1 MVGRYKR
8 QILRLTESLRRLES
22 ERDNLDTLLA
32 LQNQIVQLITKAEAN
47 IARLRETARKTTA
60 ELKGGRLPKGETGTL
75 RKRIETYKKRIDDYQ
90 YLKFIWKCFGDGIA
104 FIYLDKFALKHT
116 YYDTTDYMPK
126 QDAGAL
132 SGKTGLKQEWAILQ
146 AFKNR
151 KIPAM
156 LCDIT
161 NTLRHGDICILV
173 GPDPMP
179 IEVKSSSH
187 ANSRLERQVRSIK
200 ALTGFFEND
209 EAPNFRGFPRI
220 TRVEFSPPEVTHLD
234 VLNRCIA
241 DSEGKPVSIASPEP
255 GLHYFCM
262 REATGLEELPAGTIS
277 SDSILCVLNEA
288 KREREWPPYFP
299 FTLSIRSPLHL
310 YQFIRGEFTLA
321 VLVDSAELRRQFS
334 SRGLQIVLPHDGDW
348 AIWMRRPG
356 EEGASAVSRQMFGR
370 LFHEFQSL
378 VWFAAVQSDYD
389 RQIEAD
395 LTQRGVLLKAGAET
409 PEIGWPGEMPERIRR
424 LFDEPRPVGE
434 TASMGS
440 VVPAKQK

>member
-1 MVGRYKR
+1 
-8 QILRLTESLRRLES
+8 
-22 ERDNLDTLLA
+22 
-32 LQNQIVQLITKAEAN
+32 VQLITKAEAN

-60 ELKGGRLPKGETGTL
+60 ELKGGRLPKGETGIL

-116 YYDTTDYMPK
+116 YYDTTDYVPK

-132 SGKTGLKQEWAILQ
+132 SGKAGFKQEWAILQ
-146 AFKNR
+146 GLKNR

-161 NTLRHGDICILV
+161 NTLRHGDICVLV
-173 GPDPMP
+173 GPDPIP

-187 ANSRLERQVRSIK
+187 TNSRVERQVQSIK
-200 ALTGFFEND
+200 ALSGFFKND
-209 EAPNFRGFPRI
+209 EARNFRGLPHI
-220 TRVEFSPPEVTHLD
+220 SRVEFSPPEVTHLD
-234 VLNRCIA
+234 ALNRCIA
-241 DSEGKPVSIASPEP
+241 DSEGKPVSVASPEP

-262 REATGLEELPAGTIS
+262 REASGLDELPAGTIG
-277 SDSILCVLNEA
+277 SDIILCLLNEA
-288 KREREWPPYFP
+288 KRERGWPPYFP

-310 YQFIRGEFTLA
+310 YQFIRGDFTLA

-334 SRGLQIVLPHDGDW
+334 SRGLQIALPLDGDW

-378 VWFAAVQSDYD
+378 AWFAAVHSDYA
-389 RQIEAD
+389 RQMEAD
-395 LTQRGVLLKAGAET
+395 LARQAVLLKAGAET
-409 PEIGWPGEMPERIRR
+409 SEIGWTGEIPERIQR
-424 LFDEPRPVGE
+424 LFDEPRSVGE
-434 TASMGS
+434 TASTGNA
-440 VVPAKQK
+440 VPARQK